1 MQKSLVGAWAVAA
14 LVLSG
19 CATTPPS
26 VADQARAS
34 GPLIAGAHFH
44 DVHMNVTDPASAQ
57 AFYTSRFKAIPGTFA
72 GEPAVWVQ
80 RSWIVLHKVDAA
92 PSLQEGT
99 AINHFGWGSPNP
111 PAEYQRQKALGS
123 QFVTELTDMSASVGE
138 GPKSFYFMYVRG
150 PNNSTIEINT
160 SPTTNF
166 GHIHMRSTDPLS
178 AAAWYRN
185 MFGLTLAPP
194 VNADMTVQT
203 LGGGF
208 LYNMLFDNISVI
220 FAKNRGDAPI
230 RSTLGSVTDH
240 IGVSVPNLDK
250 AMAVVRAHKVTVL
263 SEAADGPCKPCRHA
277 MIEGPDKI
285 AIELIEDHSPHP
297 PITN

>member
-1 MQKSLVGAWAVAA
+1 MV
-14 LVLSG
+14 SG
-19 CATTPPS
+19 CATPPPS
-26 VADQARAS
+26 VADQARAR
-34 GPLIAGAHFH
+34 GPLIPGAHFH
-44 DVHMNVTDPASAQ
+44 DVHMNVTDPAAAV
-57 AFYTSRFKAIPGTFA
+57 AFYTSHFKAVPATFA
-72 GEPAVWVQ
+72 GQPAVWVQ
-80 RSWIVLHKVDAA
+80 RSWIVLNKVDAA

-111 PAEYQRQKALGS
+111 PGEFERQKMLGS
-123 QFVTELTDMSASVGE
+123 GFVTPLTDMSASVGL
-138 GPKSFYFMYVRG
+138 PSKSFYFMYVRG

-166 GHIHMRSTDPLS
+166 GHIHLRSADPAF

-185 MFGLTLAPP
+185 MFGATLAPP
-194 VNADMTVQT
+194 VNPELSVQT
-203 LGGGF
+203 LRGGF
-208 LYNMLFDNISVI
+208 LYNLLFDNISMI
-220 FAKNRGDAPI
+220 FAKAPEGAPV

-250 AMAVVRAHKVTVL
+250 ALTTVRAHKVMVL
-263 SEAADGPCKPCRHA
+263 QDAADGPCKPCRHA

-285 AIELIEDHSPHP
+285 AIELIEDHAGHP